1 MLGTGV
7 SALWPGSGRVSAIH
21 RGGWSGETLMAEHR
35 FSPWRTIGG
44 VEAWKTDSLLQ
55 GMSVLARVTSI
66 QNALELAK
74 GLIGARGRGHTEASP
89 RPPLTGQGDVSR
101 LVPRVVVP

>member
-44 VEAWKTDSLLQ
+44 VEAGKSISCNNNRLSLGSWKTDSLLQ
-55 GMSVLARVTSI
+55 GMSVLARVTSYYC
-66 QNALELAK
+66 LEL
-74 GLIGARGRGHTEASP
+74 
-89 RPPLTGQGDVSR
+89 
-101 LVPRVVVP
+101 